1 MMAEYDLAKIKSDY
15 DQDGYVSGIEFLN
28 EAEAEHHRQKLEAAE
43 ADFGNMHYKSKIHT
57 LLTSPLE
64 LTTMPK
70 VLDIVEQMIGPD
82 ILLYNAT
89 YIIKEPNTLSHVSWH
104 QDLTYWGLSH
114 DDQVTLWL
122 ALSPATEESGCM
134 RMIPGSH
141 TNGVYEHE
149 ATQDEANVLLQ
160 GQTVQGIDESKAVMC
175 QLNTGEASFHHG
187 WTLHA
192 SMPNNS
198 NDRRIGL
205 NIQYLASHVRQTKHD
220 MDTAMLVRGE
230 DKYNHFGTDIPA
242 ESDLDPIAI
251 KRQAEL
257 EARYIEIAGQA

>member
-1 MMAEYDLAKIKSDY
+1 MQSHDLKQIKSTY
-15 DQDGYVSGIEFLN
+15 ENQGYVSEVALLN
-28 EAEAEHHRQKLEAAE
+28 SQEAQYHRQKLEAAE
-43 ADFGNMHYKSKIHT
+43 VNFGNMHYKSKIHT

-64 LTTMPK
+64 LATLPS
-70 VLDIVEQMIGPD
+70 VLDIVEEIIGPD

-89 YIIKEPNTLSHVSWH
+89 YIIKEPNTPNHVSWH
-104 QDLTYWGLSH
+104 QDLTFWGLSD

-141 TNGVYEHE
+141 KSGVHKHE
-149 ATQDEANVLLQ
+149 ATDDTTNVLLQ
-160 GQTVQGIDESKAVMC
+160 GQTITGINESKAVMC
-175 QLNTGEASFHHG
+175 PLAPGEASFHHG

-205 NIQYLASHVRQTKHD
+205 NVQYLAPHIRQTKHD
-220 MDTAMLVRGE
+220 LDTAMLVRGE
-230 DKYNHFGTDIPA
+230 DKYQNFGTDIPA
-242 ESDLDPIAI
+242 TSDLDPLAI